1 MRASCGLAPPDPTVV
16 LDGELGARAAPLV
29 RETRLAHRPE
39 GCRVHF
45 AGLLS

>member
-1 MRASCGLAPPDPTVV
+1 MTPLGPDGV

-29 RETRLAHRPE
+29 RETRLAHRQE

-45 AGLLS
+45 AGLLP